1 MKNITRFL
9 IALMGILTISCTTSD
24 VQDRPVIKGIDA
36 PVLSAPDSGSAYV
49 LLPATM
55 TQQAERFVWT
65 TANYGGNVVINYTL
79 QIDNAGGDFSS
90 PQVIGGANNANQAS
104 ITQQA
109 LNAACLALGATPYA
123 PANFIVR
130 VGSSATG
137 YAPMYSAAVSIAVTP
152 YTTATPHLWLPGSYQ
167 ADSGYGTTWTQ
178 ATAPQMASSGYGYTD
193 FEGYVY
199 FAKDVVADA
208 NNGFKFSTQADWNG
222 TNYGDDG
229 SFSGALSASGGNI
242 GATAGYYKVNAD
254 TAPTKLS
261 YSLTKTTW
269 AVLGDATIATNG
281 GDGWGNNGGTD
292 KDLNYDMTSKK
303 WSVTMPLAVGTI
315 KFRAN
320 HAWDINYGYGGTDG
334 TLTFNGNTNISV
346 AAAGTY
352 LITLDLSSPRNYT
365 YTVVKQ

>member
-24 VQDRPVIKGIDA
+24 VQNRPVIKGIDA

-79 QIDNAGGDFSS
+79 QIDNVGGDFSN
-90 PQVIGGANNANQAS
+90 PQVIGGANNANQVS
-104 ITQQA
+104 VTQQA
-109 LNAACLALGATPYA
+109 LNVACLALGATPYA

-130 VGSSATG
+130 VESTATG
-137 YAPMYSAAVSIAVTP
+137 YAPMYSAAVPIAVTP

-167 ADSGYGTTWTQ
+167 ADSGYGGNWSQ
-178 ATAPQMASSGYGYTD
+178 ATAPQMASTGYGNAD
-193 FEGYVY
+193 FEGYMN
-199 FAKDVVADA
+199 VASAQAAPD
-208 NNGFKFSTQADWNG
+208 NGFKFSTQADWNG

-229 SFSGALSASGGNI
+229 SFSGVLSASGSNI
-242 GATAGYYKVNAD
+242 GLTPGYYKVNAN
-254 TAPTKLS
+254 TTTLT

-269 AVLGDATIATNG
+269 SIIGNG
-281 GDGWGNNGGTD
+281 TAGGWTTD
-292 KDLNYDMTSKK
+292 TPMTYDPVAKT
-303 WSVTMPLAVGTI
+303 WSVVATLTTQAAPSNGL

-320 HAWDINYGYGGTDG
+320 GAWDINLGDTGADGTMEYGGDNIG
-334 TLTFNGNTNISV
+334 TT
-346 AAAGTY
+346 AGTY
-352 LITLDLSSPRNYT
+352 LITLNLSNPRNYT
-365 YTVVKQ
+365 YTITAQ